1 MSDPKANDPR
11 TAQARQD
18 PAQDNPFAPT
28 EADFA
33 EAALEGDAGNAPG
46 VRKAAIIENQRVQGG
61 HPDGSAPA
69 LDRLAEDLS
78 REDRA
83 DD

>member
-1 MSDPKANDPR
+1 MANATDPKSN
-11 TAQARQD
+11 AQSRPED
-18 PAQDNPFAPT
+18 ENPFAPT
-28 EADFA
+28 QADFA
-33 EAALEGDAGNAPG
+33 EAALEGDAANVPG

-69 LDRLAEDLS
+69 LDRLAEDLA

-83 DD
+83 DDA